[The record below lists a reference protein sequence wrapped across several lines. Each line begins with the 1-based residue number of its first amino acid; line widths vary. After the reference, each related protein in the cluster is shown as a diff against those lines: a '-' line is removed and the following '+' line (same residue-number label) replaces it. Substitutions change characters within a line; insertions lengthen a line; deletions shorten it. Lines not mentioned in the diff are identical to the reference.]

1 MRTLARALM
10 ILLVA
15 AASAPALAQAPRWPE
30 ETVRLF
36 ATLPVQ
42 EGGRVKPLDTLARFT
57 LLRLNGM
64 RVLKAETPEGRLRLS
79 ATEWLLDVFFRPEL
93 ARTYRCFSVET
104 GEVVAALGG
113 VAHTKKRDRYS
124 YDELAPHREKLME
137 LARTYAEL
145 PAEKRGWMEGQ
156 IVSLGEAVVL
166 FENLAGAL
174 DAVRRAH
181 RFPAGSVFAVA
192 FPEADG
198 VPLSVVL
205 KRMPGVLGDMQAR
218 RAEMS
223 EEEARRTATEAGTF
237 FDALETDLAGAW
249 NLALFPPEDPEVS
262 AWRSLAEVAAAAF
275 QTDGPPYREDP
286 LLPLLEKLAAA
297 APASADFAAAARAFQ
312 TAAVARAEARGEYRR
327 VPLEHFFYRTQ
338 FLFYSQWLFVL
349 AFLAWALTWAAPGS
363 GWMRRGA
370 LLSLLPPLALLAA
383 GIALRCVIRGRPPVT
398 TLYETVL
405 FTAFVAVCT
414 AIVVELVNRQRIAGT
429 LGALAGAAGLFFAYR
444 YEAREAVD
452 TMPAV
457 VAVLDTNFWLATHVT
472 TIVAGYGAGLFA
484 ALLAHVWILGKLLRL
499 RRNDAAFYTAVSRA
513 VYGVLC
519 FCLLFSVIGTVLGG
533 VWAAQSWGRFWGWDP
548 KENGALMIVLWGL
561 VLLHARKGGHLRDRG
576 MAAGAVLMGM
586 IVVFSWWGVNALGV
600 GLHSYGFTQGIWRN
614 LFLFW
619 GAQGLVAL
627 AALAPWTAGPGP
639 TKQS

>member
-1 MRTLARALM
+1 MRTFARAL
-10 ILLVA
+10 IVLLA
-15 AASAPALAQAPRWPE
+15 AAVAAPALAETPRWPE

-93 ARTYRCFSVET
+93 AETYRCFSVET

-113 VAHTKKRDRYS
+113 AAHTKKRDRYS
-124 YDELAPHREKLME
+124 YAELAPHREKLME
-137 LARTYAEL
+137 LARKYAEL
-145 PAEKRGWMEGQ
+145 PAEKRGWMEAQ
-156 IVSLGEAVVL
+156 IVSLGEAVLL
-166 FENLAGAL
+166 FENLTGAFAAL
-174 DAVRRAH
+174 RRPH
-181 RFPAGSVFAVA
+181 RFPADSVFAAA
-192 FPEADG
+192 FPEAGG

-205 KRMPGVLGDMQAR
+205 TRMPGVLGEMQAR
-218 RAEMS
+218 RAGMS
-223 EEEARRTATEAGTF
+223 EEEARRTAVEAESF
-237 FDALETDLAGAW
+237 FTALERDLAGAW
-249 NLALFPPEDPEVS
+249 SLALFPPPGKEES
-262 AWRSLAEVAAAAF
+262 AWRSLAEVAASAF
-275 QTDGPPYREDP
+275 QPDGPPYAEDP
-286 LLPLLEKLAAA
+286 LLLMLEQLAAA
-297 APASADFAAAARAFQ
+297 PPASAAFTEAARAFHGMSSG
-312 TAAVARAEARGEYRR
+312 RATARGEYRR

-363 GWMRRGA
+363 VWMRRGA

-383 GIALRCVIRGRPPVT
+383 GITLRCVIRGRPPVT

-405 FTAFVAVCT
+405 FTALVAVCT

-499 RRNDAAFYTAVSRA
+499 RRGDAAFYAGVSRA

-561 VLLHARKGGHLRDRG
+561 VLLHARRGGHLRDRG
-576 MAAGAVLMGM
+576 MAAGAVLMGV

-619 GAQGLVAL
+619 GAQALVTL
-627 AALAPWTAGPGP
+627 AAFAPWTADPGP
-639 TKQS
+639 KQP